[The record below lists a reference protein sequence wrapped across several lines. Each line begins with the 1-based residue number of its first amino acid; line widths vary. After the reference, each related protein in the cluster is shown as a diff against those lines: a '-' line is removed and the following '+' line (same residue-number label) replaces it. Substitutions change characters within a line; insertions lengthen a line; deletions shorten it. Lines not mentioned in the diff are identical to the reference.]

1 MARPVPLF
9 RCILFVVFVEV
20 HDHTAILQRFHA
32 ILINGV
38 VPYVELAEQPAGFQN
53 GDILDLVVVGKDEV
67 QIVDPGETFKTLD
80 LVVVNAEAPE
90 GRGRL
95 IKIGDGRDL
104 VVIAVE
110 LLQRRKLGQHGD
122 VLDLVVR
129 DVKHAQRRAA
139 REDGEIGDLVAGAV
153 QLLERSVPGNAAQAD
168 DAAVFDVEPLEAQ
181 AVVEVGDR
189 LDRVVG
195 QVPAEDNGSV
205 ISVCLNR
212 YYKINFMMPGSK
224 GLNPHELAHKWMKD
238 P

>member
-9 RCILFVVFVEV
+9 CCILFVVFVEV

-80 LVVVNAEAPE
+80 FVVVNAEASE

-110 LLQRRKLGQHGD
+110 LLQRRKL
-122 VLDLVVR
+122 
-129 DVKHAQRRAA
+129 A
-139 REDGEIGDLVAGAV
+139 
-153 QLLERSVPGNAAQAD
+153 
-168 DAAVFDVEPLEAQ
+168 
-181 AVVEVGDR
+181 
-189 LDRVVG
+189 
-195 QVPAEDNGSV
+195 
-205 ISVCLNR
+205 
-212 YYKINFMMPGSK
+212 
-224 GLNPHELAHKWMKD
+224 
-238 P
+238 